1 MGLLGWI
8 IYLLL
13 GLFYFLVIT
22 FINSKYKIT
31 KVQKMVFSVVL
42 LMISAGVCFNYAIKY
57 IDNIFLSYVF
67 TMIFDII
74 YVSYFL
80 EKDFFDKEEKNIQ
93 YYLLLIFV
101 GFFINQEFF
110 NDVTSVFLTGSDL
123 RLILWSFMIIFMYN
137 FCKEKEIIN
146 SKNDNKEKNMSI
158 ESILTNYAKL
168 KYKYFDYCDMED
180 KVLSNVLYAIMI
192 YRSSKRT
199 KFLRNYDYFK
209 FRLNGKTSKLSIMQV
224 NTNKYITD
232 VEGINIVKEDINE
245 LITVDKLTKGKTKK
259 KINYLE
265 LIDSYCEEDA
275 IYIKNIFEIIKKL

>member
-13 GLFYFLVIT
+13 GLFYFLVII

-67 TMIFDII
+67 MMIFDII

-123 RLILWSFMIIFMYN
+123 RLILWSFVIIFMYN

-232 VEGINIVKEDINE
+232 IEGINIVKEDINE
-245 LITVDKLTKGKTKK
+245 LITVKGKTKK

>member
-8 IYLLL
+8 IYLIL
-13 GLFYFLVIT
+13 GFIYFLIIT

-31 KVQKMVFSVVL
+31 KVQKMIFSVIL
-42 LMISAGVCFNYAIKY
+42 LMITAGIFFNFAIKY
-57 IDNIFLSYVF
+57 VDNIFLSYVF
-67 TMIFDII
+67 LMIFDIV

-80 EKDFFDKEEKNIQ
+80 EKDFFDKEDKNIH
-93 YYLLLIFV
+93 YYIILILV

-123 RLILWSFMIIFMYN
+123 RLILWSFVIIFMYN

-146 SKNDNKEKNMSI
+146 NKSNDKNKNISVDY
-158 ESILTNYAKL
+158 ILTNYAKL
-168 KYKYFDYCDMED
+168 KYKYFDYCDLED
-180 KVLSNVLYAIMI
+180 KTLSNVLYAIMI
-192 YRSSKRT
+192 YRSSKRS
-199 KFLRNYDYFK
+199 KFLRNYDYFI

-245 LITVDKLTKGKTKK
+245 LILNNKLTKGKTKK
-259 KINYLE
+259 EIDYLG
-265 LIDSYCEEDA
+265 LIDSYCLEEA
-275 IYIKNIFEIIKKL
+275 EQVKNIFEIIKKL